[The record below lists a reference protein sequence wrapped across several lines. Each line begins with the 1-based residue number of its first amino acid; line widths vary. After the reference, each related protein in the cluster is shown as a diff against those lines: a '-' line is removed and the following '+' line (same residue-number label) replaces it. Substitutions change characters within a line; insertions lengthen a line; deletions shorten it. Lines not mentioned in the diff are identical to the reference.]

1 MSKKLIFLL
10 FIVFTF
16 SSCSNKTVKVSEIKE
31 EKQELEMIS
40 VYRDAFEALES
51 GDPYF
56 ASQKFL
62 ESELLYPQSKWAP
75 RASLMASYSFYM
87 YNFYS
92 EALSNLERFLQTYPN
107 DPNVDYAHYLI
118 AICYYEMI
126 EDEKRDTKPLL
137 KSKQK
142 FEFLVKNFPNTDF
155 ALDAKF
161 KLDLIQDLLAS
172 KEMYLGRYYLKKEKW
187 IPAINRFKV
196 VLSEY
201 DETVFTEEALHRLV
215 EVNYKIG
222 LTLEAE
228 NYAKVLGYNYLSSD
242 WYKKSYMI
250 FNQDYKL
257 EIKKLTKKEKKGMLD
272 RFKKLFE

>member
-107 DPNVDYAHYLI
+107 DPNIDYAHYLI

>member
-126 EDEKRDTKPLL
+126 EDEKRDTKPLI

-242 WYKKSYMI
+242 WYKKSYKI